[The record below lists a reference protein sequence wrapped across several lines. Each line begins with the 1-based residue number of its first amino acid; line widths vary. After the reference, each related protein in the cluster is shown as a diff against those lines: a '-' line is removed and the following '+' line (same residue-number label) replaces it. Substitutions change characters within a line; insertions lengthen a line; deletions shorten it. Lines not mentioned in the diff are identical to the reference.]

1 MSHFSTINT
10 QLKEA
15 EPLIKALNNLGAMH
29 RRQGNWAAAQK
40 SFETA
45 IRINPDFAEAW
56 MDGLREELDRDFQAI
71 TNLFTA
77 NRFGE
82 EPVELKPEDAEGIIR
97 ACSAVRLW
105 LRNHRLEDVPDP
117 SLETGVVDLEALKPE
132 PRLAYFTYGLLA
144 YLQES
149 LIELLDGA

>member
-1 MSHFSTINT
+1 MIRLDLEVDSTLVEFSWNLV
-10 QLKEA
+10 QEVLGNLRQ
-15 EPLIKALNNLGAMH
+15 EPDERFIPADADD
-29 RRQGNWAAAQK
+29 
-40 SFETA
+40 
-45 IRINPDFAEAW
+45 PDFAEAW
-56 MDGLREELDRDFQAI
+56 MDGLREALDRDFQAI

-149 LIELLDGA
+149 LIELLDVA